1 MEKRVFNQD
10 KTQEL
15 TEYDLTLGRLA
26 EDKLLLAHHDA
37 VAAATEEENALALQ
51 GEGKTVTQIGERWY
65 EVTAVYTNE
74 ITDPETGE
82 TTSVPKGRDLK
93 RIAATPAKE
102 AWDETEDIYVYT
114 PYTEQELAA
123 IAANKA
129 ISEAKAYLSKT
140 DYIVLKIAEATAEG
154 DAAGVAALQAEY
166 AEQLSKRKQA
176 RETVNANE
184 ESIMAAQKGI

>member
-15 TEYDLTLGRLA
+15 TEYDLTLGRLS

-37 VAAATEEENALALQ
+37 VAGATEEENALALQ

-74 ITDPETGE
+74 TTDPETGE

-102 AWDETEDIYVYT
+102 AWDETEDIYVYV
-114 PYTEQELAA
+114 PYTATEIVERQKAGLRRRRAAECFPIVNRGELWYDKLTEEQKSELSVWYEMWLDAPQTLSAPAA
-123 IAANKA
+123 PSWIDGGK
-129 ISEAKAYLSKT
+129 
-140 DYIVLKIAEATAEG
+140 
-154 DAAGVAALQAEY
+154 
-166 AEQLSKRKQA
+166 
-176 RETVNANE
+176 ETE
-184 ESIMAAQKGI
+184 